1 MAHNLYRQ
9 DGEVL
14 YGVKD
19 YIVDNISDIMD
30 LPTDLNK
37 IKVGSQAF
45 VIQTSERY
53 MLNSQGIWVKV
64 NLETGT
70 GGGGTQTA
78 DNAGSLTVF

>member
-19 YIVDNISDIMD
+19 YIVDNISDLAD
-30 LPTDLNK
+30 LPTNLDK

-64 NLETGT
+64 NLETGS
-70 GGGGTQTA
+70 GGGSQTV